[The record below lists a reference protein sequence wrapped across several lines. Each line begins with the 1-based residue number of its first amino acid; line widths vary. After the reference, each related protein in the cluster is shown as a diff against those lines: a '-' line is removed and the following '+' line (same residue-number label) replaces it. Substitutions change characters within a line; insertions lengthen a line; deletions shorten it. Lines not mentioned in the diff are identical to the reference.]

1 MTRTED
7 LIESLAARAAP
18 VRRLP
23 SPAVRLCLW
32 LLAALAVVGA
42 LALLHGARPGLDTL
56 LAQPRFALGVAASAA
71 TGVLAALAAFLVS
84 LPDRPRAWALLPLPT
99 AALWVA
105 TIGYSCLAQW
115 VSPDG
120 SSPPGETLRCAST
133 LLASSIPL
141 SLLTLWMLRHTTLLW
156 RRGPVLMGG
165 LAVGAV
171 TATALSLLHPLDAS
185 AEILFWNLGV
195 AGLVLAVDGVAGPAV
210 VRRMGRV
217 TAE

>member
-1 MTRTED
+1 MTKTDD
-7 LIESLAARAAP
+7 LIETLAAQARP

-23 SPAVRLCLW
+23 SPWVRLCLW

-42 LALLHGARPGLDTL
+42 LALWHGARPGLGTL
-56 LAQPRFALGVAASAA
+56 LAQPRFALGVAASALTA
-71 TGVLAALAAFLVS
+71 VLAALAAFLAS
-84 LPDRPRAWALLPLPT
+84 LPDRARGWVLLPLPA
-99 AALWVA
+99 AALWVT

-141 SLLTLWMLRHTTLLW
+141 SLLTLWMLRHTARLW
-156 RRGPVLMGG
+156 RRGPVLLGG
-165 LAVGAV
+165 LAVAAV

-195 AGLVLAVDGVAGPAV
+195 AALVLAVDGVVGPRLVQRLEQA
-210 VRRMGRV
+210 
-217 TAE
+217 